1 MVVMD
6 IEKPALANASPGQ
19 PVTAQAW
26 NALVSAILELYDAL
40 AAIDDGTTLRVSVTH
55 DGRLVRDAE
64 MVASNGD
71 LSVQAVAP
79 LGGTEQYILGGLTE
93 GKWTLRIQAPGLKEF
108 EEEIE
113 MAQEEPLKVAMES
126 DGSVAMPDLFG
137 LVAKEALAELGSQG
151 ISIESVF
158 DTSGQELTRS
168 SLTRANSDSR
178 ILYQFPATSTLIN
191 PKNERARLVV
201 GVKLVQREFVAVPDL
216 QGLTLEE
223 AEKVLKENG
232 LDLGEVGFL
241 QASDELVVP

>member
-1 MVVMD
+1 MD

-55 DGRLVRDAE
+55 DGRLVTDAQ

-79 LGGTEQYILGGLTE
+79 LGGTKQYILGGLTE

-113 MAQEEPLKVAMES
+113 MPREEPLEVAMES

-137 LVAKEALAELGSQG
+137 LIAKRALEELGARDL
-151 ISIESVF
+151 SIESIF
-158 DTSGQELTRS
+158 DTAGQELTRS
-168 SLTRANSDSR
+168 SLLKANAESR
-178 ILYQFPATSTLIN
+178 VLHQLPAAGTLMQ
-191 PKNERARLVV
+191 PKTDRVRFVV
-201 GVKLVQREFVAVPDL
+201 GAEIAQKEVVTVPDL
-216 QGLTLEE
+216 QGLTLEQATKALKDAGLE
-223 AEKVLKENG
+223 IGKVGYVKN
-232 LDLGEVGFL
+232 
-241 QASDELVVP
+241 Q

>member
-1 MVVMD
+1 MD
-6 IEKPALANASPGQ
+6 IEKPALAEASPGQ

-79 LGGTEQYILGGLTE
+79 LGGTEQYILGGLIE

-108 EEEIE
+108 EDEIE
-113 MAQEEPLKVAMES
+113 MPREEPLKVAMES

-137 LVAKEALAELGSQG
+137 FFAKRALEELGARELD
-151 ISIESVF
+151 IESIF
-158 DTSGQELTRS
+158 DTAGQELTRS
-168 SLTRANSDSR
+168 SLLKAYAESR
-178 ILYQFPATSTLIN
+178 VLHQLPAAGTLMQ
-191 PKNERARLVV
+191 PKTDRVRIVV
-201 GVKLVQREFVAVPDL
+201 GAEIAQKEVVTAPDL

-223 AEKVLKENG
+223 ATKALEEAG
-232 LDLGEVGFL
+232 LTVG
-241 QASDELVVP
+241 QVGYVKNQ